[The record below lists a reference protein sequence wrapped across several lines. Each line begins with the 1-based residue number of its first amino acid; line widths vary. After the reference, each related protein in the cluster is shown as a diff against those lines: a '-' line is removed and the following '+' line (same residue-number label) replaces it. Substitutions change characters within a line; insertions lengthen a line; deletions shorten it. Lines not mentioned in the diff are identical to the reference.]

1 MIHRYLWIG
10 LLCCALL
17 LMPIGVGAE
26 TATASEPATVER
38 PFLYAFETTD
48 IDGNTVGPE
57 IFADYDL
64 TMVNVWATYCQ
75 PCLSEM
81 PDLGKLSEDYA
92 DKGVQII
99 GLVSDT
105 LNMDGTISESQVEF
119 AKEIAEVT
127 GAVYPHLLPSQDLIN
142 IVLWQVQ
149 AVPTTFFVDS
159 EGALVGYAY
168 EGSRSYEAWDA
179 IIKETLALL

>member
-1 MIHRYLWIG
+1 MTYRYLFIG
-10 LLCCALL
+10 MLCFALAFMPVCA
-17 LMPIGVGAE
+17 GAE
-26 TATASEPATVER
+26 TATTPETATVER

-48 IDGNTVGPE
+48 LEGNTVGPE
-57 IFADYDL
+57 IFADHDL
-64 TMVNVWATYCQ
+64 TMVNIWATYCR

-81 PDLGKLSEDYA
+81 PDLGKLSEAYA
-92 DKGVQII
+92 DQGVQII
-99 GLVSDT
+99 GLVSDA

-119 AKEIAEVT
+119 AKEIAETT
-127 GAVYPHLLPSQDLIN
+127 GAGYRHLLPSQDLIH

-159 EGALVGYAY
+159 KGSLVGYVY
-168 EGSRSYEAWDA
+168 EGAHDYETWDT